1 MRLAI
6 LSRKPS
12 LYTTRRFA
20 ETAKRLGHSAFVID
34 PLQCMLRLDD
44 GPPAIIHHGKQL
56 EDLSAVLPRI
66 GNSITEY
73 GLGVV
78 RHFELMGVTTVNSS
92 MAINISRDKW
102 RSVQLW
108 KQHQIPM
115 PATVLIRVPQDV
127 KPAVEILG
135 GLPVIVKMIQGTQG
149 IGVMLAE
156 NLSSLES
163 ILDTLW
169 GLNQNILLQRYVKES
184 EGRDL
189 RVIVVGDKIVGSM
202 RRSARPGEFR
212 ANIHRGGLGEAV
224 ELPPLYAETA
234 MRVMQT
240 TGLQVGGVDMLE
252 TAAGPLVLEVNSSPG
267 FEGIDKA
274 VGCDV
279 ATLIVE
285 HCFRMAEAASVPT

>member
-6 LSRKPS
+6 LSRKAS

-20 ETAKRLGHSAFVID
+20 ETAKRLGHNAIVID
-34 PLQCMLRLDD
+34 PLQCMLRLDE
-44 GPPAIIHHGKQL
+44 GAPAIVHHGKQL
-56 EDLSAVLPRI
+56 EGLSAVLPRI

-73 GLGVV
+73 GLAVV
-78 RHFELMGVTTVNSS
+78 RQFELMKVVTVNSS

-108 KQHQIPM
+108 KEHGIPM
-115 PATVLIRVPQDV
+115 PATVLIRVPEDV
-127 KPAVEILG
+127 RPAIEILG
-135 GLPVIVKMIQGTQG
+135 GLPVIVKMVQGTQG

-163 ILDTLW
+163 ILETLW
-169 GLNQNILLQRYVKES
+169 GLDQNILLQRYVKES

-189 RVIVVGDKIVGSM
+189 RVIVVGDKVVGAM
-202 RRSARPGEFR
+202 RRTAKDGEFR
-212 ANIHRGGLGEAV
+212 ANIHRGGIGESV
-224 ELPPLYAETA
+224 ELPPNYAATA
-234 MRVMQT
+234 LRVMQT

-274 VGCDV
+274 IGCDV
-279 ATLIVE
+279 ATVIVE
-285 HCFRMAEAASVPT
+285 HCFRLAEAGIQPT